1 MFSSGISATV
11 FLLCCLVFTAEA
23 VQRLTVTPDKGSV
36 LQISLVKGSACK
48 VCFSV
53 GRSRKCNQGDQLKDS
68 APVTVEFQCP
78 RPQDVYQVEVI
89 RNIECTTRS
98 CTGHIQTDSPA
109 SRSFLEFSRKFTW
122 NLRATAPKAIQ
133 VSFTKLGVRQI
144 SPLISCPDK
153 HTFTLGAV
161 QRTGNVMIGRYCLE
175 GTTQSVQILSQGR
188 FSLDVPAGQ
197 QLQSYQ
203 FDVSVGEE
211 IKSLAKIKVAL
222 PPGTS
227 SSELLS
233 PNYPESFPDD
243 DVMEWHFEVSDKQR
257 AVVEFQE
264 LVQPR
269 CVKKQTAVEYHCRG
283 RGALVLKLTDPP
295 PVQNQGNFSLTLR
308 NCEMD
313 RSRAGLPGLSLKI
326 KVSVSTL
333 KSPQVSCNVDLRKSG
348 GFSLHVDKLRPDS
361 GCVMT
366 MDSVLKEKITVPTN
380 GAALLSFQ
388 DCPPEELRVT
398 SSRVIDCDPL
408 KDCPKMPIPLAVPF
422 LATCLPAP
430 LTGVSWT
437 LRPPQH
443 GTVELTSPVTPL
455 RQSLPGQTCNDTLYD
470 ISEEAGDTVGRFCPH
485 GSVQKIQVHS
495 SVVFSLTTVGGQA
508 LKPSS
513 KPVLTV
519 VMKGE
524 ISDRYI
530 FTVTPK
536 KNTTVSL
543 ATPGWPKGMRSY
555 ATVSWIVS
563 VPSNM
568 EAHVMFANISQ
579 PKCSNRHTNIRVQRL
594 GSREEDYS
602 RREDEEAEDQIRV
615 PASFF
620 LNMSNCMP
628 ESREFSVL
636 SKITLHRSKNGML
649 TIILSVV
656 AALLVIFTVALVVV
670 CVVIRKKK
678 KALSHQVSIYNPNG
692 TSFLPRENLPR
703 SREDDEYHIYDS
715 IEDTLVYTHLLKKG
729 AEMGI
734 YGDVEAH
741 PPVTRHSDSQKPLVP
756 KDSRDQDM
764 DVGEYQEF
772 PFPNSKAPPL
782 PNRPLSRPMV
792 DNEIYQSS
800 EPEGGQRIGPRQDP
814 EGGD

>member
-1 MFSSGISATV
+1 MFSSGITATGV
-11 FLLCCLVFTAEA
+11 LLFSLVFTTRA
-23 VQRLTVTPDKGSV
+23 VQRLTVTPDKDSV
-36 LQISLVKGSACK
+36 LKISQAKGSACK
-48 VCFSV
+48 VCFSM
-53 GRSRKCNQGDQLKDS
+53 GRSRTCSLGDQIKDS
-68 APVTVEFQCP
+68 VPVTVEFQCS
-78 RPQDVYQVEVI
+78 RPQDFYEVEVI
-89 RNIECTTRS
+89 RNIECTTQS
-98 CTGHIQTDSPA
+98 CKGHIQTDFPA
-109 SRSFLEFSRKFTW
+109 SRSFQEFNRKFTW

-133 VSFTKLGVRQI
+133 VSFTKLGVRQV

-161 QRTGNVMIGRYCLE
+161 QRTGNVMIGRYCVG
-175 GTTQSVQILSQGR
+175 GTTQSAQILSQGR
-188 FSLDVPAGQ
+188 FSLDVPASQ
-197 QLQSYQ
+197 ELQTHR

-211 IKSLAKIKVAL
+211 IKSLAKITVTL

-227 SSELLS
+227 SSELFS

-243 DVMEWHFEVSDKQR
+243 DVMEWHFAVSDKQQ
-257 AVVEFQE
+257 ALVEFQE

-283 RGALVLKLTDPP
+283 RGALVLRLTDPP
-295 PVQNQGNFSLTLR
+295 PVQSQGNFSLTLR

-313 RSRAGLPGLSLKI
+313 RSQAGFPGLSLKI
-326 KVSVSTL
+326 KVSVSTAR
-333 KSPQVSCNVDLRKSG
+333 SPRVSCNVDLRKSG
-348 GFSLHVDKLRPDS
+348 GFSLHVDKLRPNS

-380 GAALLSFQ
+380 GAAQLSFQ

-398 SSRVIDCDPL
+398 SSRVIDCAQL
-408 KDCPKMPIPLAVPF
+408 KDCLKMPIPLAVPF

-430 LTGVSWT
+430 LTGASWT

-455 RQSLPGQTCNDTLYD
+455 RQSLPGQTCNDTLFD
-470 ISEEAGDTVGRFCPH
+470 VSEETGDTVGHFCPH
-485 GSVQKIQVHS
+485 GSIQKIQVHS
-495 SVVFSLTTVGGQA
+495 SVVFSLTTVGGKA

-555 ATVSWIVS
+555 ATVSWLIS
-563 VPSNM
+563 VPNNM
-568 EAHVMFANISQ
+568 EAHVMFANINQ
-579 PKCSNRHTNIRVQRL
+579 PKCSNRHTNIRVQRI
-594 GSREEDYS
+594 GRREEDYS

-636 SKITLHRSKNGML
+636 SRITLHRTKNLML
-649 TIILSVV
+649 TTILSVV
-656 AALLVIFTVALVVV
+656 AALLVVFTAVLVVV

-678 KALSHQVSIYNPNG
+678 KQLAHQVSIYNPNG
-692 TSFLPRENLPR
+692 TSFLPGENL
-703 SREDDEYHIYDS
+703 SRPTEENEYHIYDS

-729 AEMGI
+729 AEMGM
-734 YGDVEAH
+734 YGEVETQE
-741 PPVTRHSDSQKPLVP
+741 PFTRHSDSQKPLVP

-772 PFPNSKAPPL
+772 PFPNTKAPPL

-792 DNEIYQSS
+792 DNEIYHSS
-800 EPEGGQRIGPRQDP
+800 EPEGGERIGPRQ